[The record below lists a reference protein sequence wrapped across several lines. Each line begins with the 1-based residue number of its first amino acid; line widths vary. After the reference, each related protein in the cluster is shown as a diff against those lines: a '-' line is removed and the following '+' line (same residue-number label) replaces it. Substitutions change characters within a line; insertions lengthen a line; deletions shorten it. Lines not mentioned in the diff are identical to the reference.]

1 MQGLDWKLSL
11 HDINETNPVNIVGRV
26 ETAENSQVVNCVAWD
41 FLWDPFPISAD
52 MASLILS

>member
-26 ETAENSQVVNCVAWD
+26 ETAENSQVVNCVA
-41 FLWDPFPISAD
+41 
-52 MASLILS
+52 